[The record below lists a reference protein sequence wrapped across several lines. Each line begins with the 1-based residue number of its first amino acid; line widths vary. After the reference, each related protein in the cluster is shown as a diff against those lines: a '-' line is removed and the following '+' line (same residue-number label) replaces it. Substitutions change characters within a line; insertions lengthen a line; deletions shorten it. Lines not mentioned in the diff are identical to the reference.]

1 MAIFQIVLHPS
12 PVLRKKTSPI
22 VDFHDKKLEMII
34 QDMAETM
41 YDAPGVGLAANQVG
55 LSLRMAVIDVV
66 WKEAEKPKNSPKN
79 SQREKEKKELL
90 VFINPEIM
98 DKKEPFTFEE
108 GCLSL
113 PGVREIVRRFNK
125 VTVRYQDI
133 RGTEKI
139 LSVEG
144 LLAVAL
150 QHETD
155 HLNGKLYID
164 HLSPLKRGLLLKRY
178 KNLKDKI
185 PNLGAL
191 E

>member
-1 MAIFQIVLHPS
+1 MAILKIELHPS
-12 PVLRKKTSPI
+12 PILRKKTSPI
-22 VDFHDKKLEMII
+22 INFHDKKLEPLLK
-34 QDMAETM
+34 DMAETM

-55 LSLRMAVIDVV
+55 LPLQVVVIDVV
-66 WKEAEKPKNSPKN
+66 WKEPERTGEKI
-79 SQREKEKKELL
+79 KKELL
-90 VFINPEIM
+90 SFINPKII

-125 VTVRYQDI
+125 VTVQYQDLT
-133 RGTEKI
+133 GTEKTM
-139 LSVEG
+139 SAEG

-164 HLSPLKRGLLLKRY
+164 HLSPLKRGLLLKKY
-178 KNLKDKI
+178 KNR
-185 PNLGAL
+185 
-191 E
+191 

>member
-1 MAIFQIVLHPS
+1 MPHPS

-22 VDFHDKKLEMII
+22 VNFHDKKLEALV

-41 YDAPGVGLAANQVG
+41 YNAPGVGLAANQVG

-66 WKEAEKPKNSPKN
+66 WKEAEKPGGR
-79 SQREKEKKELL
+79 QKEKKELL
-90 VFINPEIM
+90 VFINPEII

-108 GCLSL
+108 GCLSIF
-113 PGVREIVRRFNK
+113 GVREIVRRFNK

-133 RGTEKI
+133 RGTEKT
-139 LSVEG
+139 LSAEG

-164 HLSPLKRGLLLKRY
+164 HLSPLKRGLLLKKY
-178 KNLKDKI
+178 KNLKDK
-185 PNLGAL
+185 PPDLGAL

>member
-1 MAIFQIVLHPS
+1 MAILKIAPHPS
-12 PVLRKKTSPI
+12 PVLRKKTSP
-22 VDFHDKKLEMII
+22 VVNFNDKKLGILV
-34 QDMAETM
+34 QDMADTM

-55 LSLRMAVIDVV
+55 LSLKMAVIDVV
-66 WKEAEKPKNSPKN
+66 WKEAKNPGGK
-79 SQREKEKKELL
+79 QKEKKELL
-90 VFINPEIM
+90 VFINPEII
-98 DKKEPFTFEE
+98 DKKESVTFEE
-108 GCLSL
+108 GCLSI

-133 RGTEKI
+133 RGTEKT
-139 LSVEG
+139 LSAEG

-164 HLSPLKRGLLLKRY
+164 HLSPLKRGLLLKKY
-178 KNLKDKI
+178 KNLKDKP
-185 PNLGAL
+185 PNRGAP

>member
-1 MAIFQIVLHPS
+1 MALFKIVTHPS

-22 VDFHDKKLEMII
+22 VDFHDKNLEMLI

-41 YDAPGVGLAANQVG
+41 YGAPGVGLAANQVG
-55 LSLRMAVIDVV
+55 LSLRMAVIDVI
-66 WKEAEKPKNSPKN
+66 WKKAEKPE
-79 SQREKEKKELL
+79 EKEKKKLL
-90 VFINPEIM
+90 VFINPEII

-108 GCLSL
+108 GCLSI
-113 PGVREIVRRFNK
+113 PGVREIVRRFNR

-133 RGTEKI
+133 RGTKKT
-139 LSVEG
+139 LSAEG

-164 HLSPLKRGLLLKRY
+164 HLSPLKRGLLLKKY
-178 KNLKDKI
+178 KNVLKDK
-185 PNLGAL
+185 PPKHFDDLGAL